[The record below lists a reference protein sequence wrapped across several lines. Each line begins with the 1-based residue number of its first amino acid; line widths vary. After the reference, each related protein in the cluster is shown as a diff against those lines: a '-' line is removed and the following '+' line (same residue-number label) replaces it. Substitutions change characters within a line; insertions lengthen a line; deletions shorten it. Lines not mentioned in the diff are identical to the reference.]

1 MLRKR
6 FKGLY
11 MYILK
16 SSKGKCD
23 VASHEMDRVGSLGPV
38 VHMLFK
44 SIRPMRIT
52 NRTASLSG
60 LSRSVCEKRFISLFG
75 PVA

>member
-16 SSKGKCD
+16 SSKGKRD
-23 VASHEMDRVGSLGPV
+23 VTSHEMGRVGSLGPV
-38 VHMLFK
+38 VQMSFK
-44 SIRPMRIT
+44 PIRSIGIT
-52 NRTASLSG
+52 NHTASPSG